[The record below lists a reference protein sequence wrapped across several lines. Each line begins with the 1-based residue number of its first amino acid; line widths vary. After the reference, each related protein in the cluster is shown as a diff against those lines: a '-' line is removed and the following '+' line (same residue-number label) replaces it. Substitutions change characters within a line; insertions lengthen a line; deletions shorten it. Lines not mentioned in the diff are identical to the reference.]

1 MSTLRTLAL
10 LAGALLVTSCASAVP
25 ATPSPTGGS
34 PVGVTWSLVELAG
47 HKPVDGAPVTLAFA
61 DDGAVTGSG
70 GCNRLSGTY
79 EIDGDRLTF
88 GENMAS
94 TAMACSEDVM
104 AVEAALLDALVQT
117 RGFAVDDDTLTLT
130 SDDGSTLGTF
140 AAQAQGL
147 AGTSW
152 VLTGYN
158 NGAQAVVSPILGV
171 EVTLAFGDDGSLSG
185 FGGCNRL
192 FGDYTSADGEISF
205 GLVGSTRMACAS
217 PEGVMEQEA
226 AFIAALSTA
235 ATYTIEGDKLAMRT
249 ADDAMAVNFVRG

>member
-1 MSTLRTLAL
+1 MGQ
-10 LAGALLVTSCASAVP
+10 AG
-25 ATPSPTGGS
+25 
-34 PVGVTWSLVELAG
+34 
-47 HKPVDGAPVTLAFA
+47 
-61 DDGAVTGSG
+61 
-70 GCNRLSGTY
+70 
-79 EIDGDRLTF
+79 
-88 GENMAS
+88 
-94 TAMACSEDVM
+94 
-104 AVEAALLDALVQT
+104 ALVQT
-117 RGFAVDDDTLTLT
+117 RGFAVDDETLTLT
-130 SDDGSTLGTF
+130 SDDGSTLATF

-205 GLVGSTRMACAS
+205 GLVGSTNMACAS

>member
-10 LAGALLVTSCASAVP
+10 LAGALLATSCASAVP
-25 ATPSPTGGS
+25 ATPPTGGT
-34 PVGVTWSLVELAG
+34 PVGVTWALEDLG
-47 HKPVDGAPVTLAFA
+47 GQKPVDGSPVTLTFA

-70 GCNRLSGTY
+70 GCNRLAGTY
-79 EIDGDRLTF
+79 EIDGARLTF
-88 GENMAS
+88 GEAMSS
-94 TAMACSEDVM
+94 TAMACSDDVM
-104 AVEAALLDALVQT
+104 AVETALLDALVQT
-117 RGFAVDDDTLTLT
+117 RGFAVDDETLTLT
-130 SDDGSTLGTF
+130 SDDGSTLATF

-205 GLVGSTRMACAS
+205 GLVGSTNMACAS

-249 ADDAMAVNFVRG
+249 ADDAMDVNFVRG